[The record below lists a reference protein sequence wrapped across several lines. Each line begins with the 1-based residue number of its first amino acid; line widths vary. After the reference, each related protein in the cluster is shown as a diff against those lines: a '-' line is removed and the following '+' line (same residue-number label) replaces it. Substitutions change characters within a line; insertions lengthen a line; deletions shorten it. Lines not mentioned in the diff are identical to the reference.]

1 MLKEIVDAVRRSL
14 IMLGKQAAGLNE
26 EDPVPSLLYIRDELS
41 ASLDV
46 VDAALQEARD
56 DGDES

>member
-14 IMLGKQAAGLNE
+14 MMLSKQAAGLNE
-26 EDPVPSLLYIRDELS
+26 EDPVPILIYIREELVS
-41 ASLDV
+41 SLDV

-56 DGDES
+56 DNNES